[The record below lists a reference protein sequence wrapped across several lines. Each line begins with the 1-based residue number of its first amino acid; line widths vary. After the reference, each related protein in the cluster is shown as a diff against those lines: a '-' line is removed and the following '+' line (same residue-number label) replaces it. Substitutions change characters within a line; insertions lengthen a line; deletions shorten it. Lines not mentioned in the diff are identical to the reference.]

1 LNFFDNLPNTEEVV
15 SVPESP
21 TAHSSASSDDY
32 FYEMIRKPSIEQ
44 LKPMEKKPRVSQTR
58 KPLNEV
64 NVEKMV
70 FTVPKPLAYEKR
82 EKDRSPGI
90 RERWVME

>member
-1 LNFFDNLPNTEEVV
+1 
-15 SVPESP
+15 
-21 TAHSSASSDDY
+21 
-32 FYEMIRKPSIEQ
+32 MI
-44 LKPMEKKPRVSQTR
+44 KKPRVSPPR

-64 NVEKMV
+64 NVDKMII
-70 FTVPKPLAYEKR
+70 TVPKPLAYEKR